1 MFSLI
6 TTSVLVGITGIIGVG
21 GGGSYVQVGVAG
33 ASVKTALQPARRKAN
48 TRIHN
53 ERKYPLN
60 LAPECTFII
69 WLFTP
74 ISERIG
80 PKL

>member
-21 GGGSYVQVGVAG
+21 GGGSYIQVGVTG
-33 ASVKTALQPARRKAN
+33 ASAKTALQPARRKAN

-60 LAPECTFII
+60 LALYANLRADWTK
-69 WLFTP
+69 TV
-74 ISERIG
+74 R
-80 PKL
+80 KKK